1 MAKSKIE
8 WTHSVYNPVTGCTP
22 ISEGCANCYA
32 KRMATRLKGR
42 FGYPADDPFRVTFHP
57 DRLEDPLHWHKP
69 RHIFVSS
76 MGDLFHEAVED
87 DWIHSILSV
96 AISTYYGDHTY
107 ILLTKRP
114 ERMMQFKKYFTS
126 KRIWLGVTAENQA
139 RADERIPVLLEI
151 PARMK
156 FVSLEPLLH
165 PINLED
171 YLNGY
176 GDGDHIGWVIA
187 GCESG
192 PGRRPAKIQWFRDI
206 KNQCVEAGVPF
217 FLKQIATEPPR
228 MAGCEVGLPIWYER
242 FESKLIKMPS
252 LDGRVWDQLPG

>member
-1 MAKSKIE
+1 MAK
-8 WTHSVYNPVTGCTP
+8 
-22 ISEGCANCYA
+22 
-32 KRMATRLKGR
+32 RLKGR

-57 DRLEDPLHWHKP
+57 DRLEDPLHWKKP

-139 RADERIPVLLEI
+139 RADERIPILLQI
-151 PARMK
+151 PAAVR
-156 FVSLEPLLH
+156 FVSLEPLLG
-165 PINLED
+165 PIDLKIPRAS
-171 YLNGY
+171 YAQ
-176 GDGDHIGWVIA
+176 ISWCIT

-192 PGRRPAKIQWFRDI
+192 PGRRPAKREWFRDI
-206 KNQCVEAGVPF
+206 KNQCVEAHVPF
-217 FLKQIATEPPR
+217 FLKQ
-228 MAGCEVGLPIWYER
+228 MEVGYNLLTETGNPCYKKILE
-242 FESKLIKMPS
+242 KMPM
-252 LDGRVWDQLPG
+252 LDGQRWDQLPRKENHGIHR